1 MSTDEAYIK
10 LAERNRKPDSKLLY
24 RILEAAMTAEE
35 ARFLLELPASNAD
48 LAVRFNMDEKA
59 VEEKIL
65 GLARRG
71 LVVRSRRGLR
81 YPGALGTLHDNI
93 LASAP
98 EYIPPGI
105 GKLWMD
111 FYEAGWWE
119 EIASELT
126 TLEAPALRTILPLET
141 APPDAALLPYESIEA
156 IIGAHKDLI
165 SVRNCCCRVGA
176 QMVDNHPCHHPT
188 FTCTQFGGRAEYDLF
203 RGGGI
208 KVSADEAMAISM
220 GATSAGLVPT
230 VTNISAMEALEFIC
244 YCCGDA
250 CLVLNPTIRAGD
262 VLKALAPSRFL
273 PKVDKERC
281 NGCGECV
288 PRCFFDAIK
297 MEEIRGYDTKKAV
310 IDLDKCV
317 GCALCMN
324 ICEPGAVTMELV
336 KPSEFIPETIA
347 GPAAIIHT
355 ASPEDSK

>member
-1 MSTDEAYIK
+1 MSTDAAYMW
-10 LAERNRKPDSKLLY
+10 LAERNRKPDSEMLH
-24 RILEAAMTAEE
+24 RILEVAMTPEE

-48 LAVRFNMDEKA
+48 LAAKFNMEEKA

-65 GLARRG
+65 GLAQRG

-98 EYIPPGI
+98 QYIPPGI

-111 FYEAGWWE
+111 FYEAGWWK
-119 EIASELT
+119 EIADELT
-126 TLEAPALRTILPLET
+126 TLEAPALRTVLPLKT
-141 APPDAALLPYESIEA
+141 APPDVKLLPCESIEA
-156 IIGAHKDLI
+156 IIEAHKDLI

-176 QMVDNHPCHHPT
+176 QMVENHPCHHPT

-203 RGGGI
+203 RGGGRE
-208 KVSADEAMAISM
+208 VSTDEAMAISL
-220 GATSAGLVPT
+220 GATDAGLVPT
-230 VTNISAMEALEFIC
+230 VTNISIMEALEFIC

-250 CLVLNPTIRAGD
+250 CLVLNPTIRSGN

-273 PKVDKERC
+273 PKVDNERC

-288 PRCFFDAIK
+288 PRCFFNAIEMK
-297 MEEIRGYDTKKAV
+297 DLPGYHTKKAV

-324 ICEPGAVTMELV
+324 ICAPGAVSMELV
-336 KPSEFIPETIA
+336 KPPEFIPETIA

-355 ASPEDSK
+355 SPPEVGK